1 MNGVIYADECY
12 AYHKVMNVEFS
23 GILIDDY
30 HFFIKYGDK
39 VYMEVKGVG
48 EIVISFAE
56 LQKHKYWKQ
65 YYDLSRMLTKDKHT
79 LAQDIVYSSKD
90 AKYSKDIYKDERF
103 WSINT
108 AFKDKETN
116 KIIDYGYVC
125 YYRINPYELQYME
138 YSSPEDF
145 EVFQEAYAMTRS
157 KLIESELASCKEFA
171 KELQAMRQENM

>member
-1 MNGVIYADECY
+1 MNTFAQERIGTGRMYV
-12 AYHKVMNVEFS
+12 HN
-23 GILIDDY
+23 IDN
-30 HFFIKYGDK
+30 
-39 VYMEVKGVG
+39 
-48 EIVISFAE
+48 
-56 LQKHKYWKQ
+56 
-65 YYDLSRMLTKDKHT
+65 TNT
-79 LAQDIVYSSKD
+79 
-90 AKYSKDIYKDERF
+90 
-103 WSINT
+103 NT

-125 YYRINPYELQYME
+125 YYRINPYDLQYME